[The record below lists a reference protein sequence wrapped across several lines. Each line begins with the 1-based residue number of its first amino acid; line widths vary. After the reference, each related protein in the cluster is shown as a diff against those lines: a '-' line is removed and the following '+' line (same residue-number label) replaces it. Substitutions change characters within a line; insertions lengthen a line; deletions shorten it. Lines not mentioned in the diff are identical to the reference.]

1 MREHLA
7 GLPAENP
14 VGLVD
19 AFLAT
24 VRPVV
29 EESAGGAGCAV
40 AAVTVDT
47 DSGELR
53 TVAATAFDSW
63 TETLAD
69 RLTAAGVGKD
79 EAMDLATTLIT
90 LLQGAH
96 VLCRAA
102 GNIEPFDRMA
112 RAAAELVRSR
122 FER

>member
-1 MREHLA
+1 M
-7 GLPAENP
+7 
-14 VGLVD
+14 GLVD